1 MSDYN
6 RLDPVAL
13 DEHITGHY
21 GEDHYPE
28 EEVPMADTDHQTA
41 LRIIG
46 AEAERHVRSHADEWL
61 KIQVKRHESYSS
73 IYMSDF
79 ERCDV
84 CFAYATAL
92 GALRGDGE

>member
-1 MSDYN
+1 MIN
-6 RLDPVAL
+6 TAEIELAA
-13 DEHITGHY
+13 
-21 GEDHYPE
+21 E
-28 EEVPMADTDHQTA
+28 ELEQAAVDTDHQTA

-46 AEAERHVRSHADEWL
+46 AEAERHVRSHAQEWL
-61 KIQVKRHESYSS
+61 AIQVKRHESYSS

-92 GALRGDGE
+92 GALRGDDDV

>member
-1 MSDYN
+1 MVETAEMH
-6 RLDPVAL
+6 RTA
-13 DEHITGHY
+13 
-21 GEDHYPE
+21 
-28 EEVPMADTDHQTA
+28 EEVPVVDTDQQAA

-46 AEAERHVRSHADEWL
+46 TEAERHVRSHTQEWL
-61 KIQVKRHESYSS
+61 DVQVKRHDRYSS

-92 GALRGDGE
+92 AALAPEAEES